1 MEAWLQDLALKS
13 TLSLIRR
20 LRNWQKM
27 SSHNRNSAKDSK
39 HTADKHEIEKRA
51 LVAWL
56 REPQVALFSELR
68 GQATSSTE
76 AQRVTSDKSS
86 GGSFPGCTFDLS
98 RSTRVEQTDPEEI
111 MLQKVQRSILLKQW
125 RRSALCLPSPTL
137 SCPLGH
143 AWCSSEHL

>member
-1 MEAWLQDLALKS
+1 M
-13 TLSLIRR
+13 
-20 LRNWQKM
+20 
-27 SSHNRNSAKDSK
+27 
-39 HTADKHEIEKRA
+39 

-125 RRSALCLPSPTL
+125 QRSALCLPAPPPFPALLDKPGALLITYNKVF
-137 SCPLGH
+137 
-143 AWCSSEHL
+143 

>member
-56 REPQVALFSELR
+56 REPQVALFTELR
-68 GQATSSTE
+68 GQASSTE
-76 AQRVTSDKSS
+76 AQRVTSDKSCR
-86 GGSFPGCTFDLS
+86 GSFPGCTFDLS

-111 MLQKVQRSILLKQW
+111 MLQKVQRSILLKQ
-125 RRSALCLPSPTL
+125 
-137 SCPLGH
+137 
-143 AWCSSEHL
+143 

>member
-1 MEAWLQDLALKS
+1 METWLQDLALKS

-20 LRNWQKM
+20 LCNWQKT

-39 HTADKHEIEKRA
+39 HTADKHKIEKRA

-56 REPQVALFSELR
+56 REPQVALFTELR
-68 GQATSSTE
+68 GQEASSTE

-111 MLQKVQRSILLKQW
+111 MLQKVQRSILLKQ
-125 RRSALCLPSPTL
+125 
-137 SCPLGH
+137 
-143 AWCSSEHL
+143 